1 MTERPTLTDAERDE
15 LVAYL
20 DGELD
25 PAAARRWEE
34 RLRGDARLRAEA
46 DAYQRTW
53 ALLDQLPKVESSPGL
68 ASRTLERLTAA
79 VEERPVARRP
89 ADWLNRAA
97 WIGALAAAA
106 VLGYWAV
113 PSPRLEVDVD
123 RDPIYRAEPRLIENL
138 PLYLAVENA
147 EFLHLLDAHDL
158 FGEEGTGR

>member
-1 MTERPTLTDAERDE
+1 MSDRPALTDAERDE

-25 PAAARRWEE
+25 AAAVRRWED
-34 RLRGDARLRAEA
+34 RLRDDPRLRAEA
-46 DAYQRTW
+46 DALQQTW
-53 ALLDQLPKVESSPGL
+53 ALLGQLPRVESSPGL
-68 ASRTLERLTAA
+68 ASRTLERLSALDEPPA
-79 VEERPVARRP
+79 PRRVSP
-89 ADWLNRAA
+89 WLFRFG

-106 VLGYWAV
+106 VIGYWAV
-113 PSPRLEVDVD
+113 PSPQLEVDLD
-123 RDPIYRAEPRLIENL
+123 RDPVYRAEPRLIENL